1 MMTVSPLFGRRVHI
15 AGSVPDDLG
24 VAPTEEL
31 KAAREFV
38 AALVTALMRKGTT
51 FVVPVDADKLRAG
64 DNLPITFDWLIW
76 ETLAN
81 SLARRPTGAPNPL
94 AVAVQHHKSED
105 QVPADK
111 CDLWDGLR
119 GSELVSIDNASHW
132 NMNSK
137 RMEMQALRGDIL
149 ITIGGGEGVLFL
161 ANLYHLAG
169 KPVIPLNC
177 TLCPS
182 DTGSR
187 KLFNQA
193 LISQQ
198 TVRFFRTTGQT
209 SPHDWIN
216 RINFSRRHDV
226 SARVSTLVEL
236 LESLERPTVFA
247 VRLLNAKA
255 AEFQSVEDYFT
266 GVVQHVVEQEFGYTL
281 RAVDGIQ
288 TNEFPRI
295 DDEIFNKLHH
305 SAVVVADLT
314 GMRPNC
320 LIELGYALGRSIPT
334 MMTAQAGTEFPFD
347 VKTFAGLPWDPG
359 TTLEQRRQ
367 AFRGYWAANIRRPA
381 LVTPEPLV
389 P

>member
-1 MMTVSPLFGRRVHI
+1 MIVSPLFGRRVHI
-15 AGSVPDDLG
+15 AGSVPDDLS

-31 KAAREFV
+31 NAAREFV
-38 AALVTALMRKGTT
+38 AALVAALMRKGAT
-51 FVVPVDADKLRAG
+51 FVVPVDADKTRAG

-76 ETLAN
+76 ETLSGN
-81 SLARRPTGAPNPL
+81 LARRPTGAPNPL

-105 QVPADK
+105 QVPAAK

-149 ITIGGGEGVLFL
+149 IVIGGGEGVLFL

-169 KPVIPLNC
+169 KPVIPLNYA
-177 TLCPS
+177 LCARE
-182 DTGSR
+182 TGSR

-209 SPHDWIN
+209 APHDWIN

-226 SARVSTLVEL
+226 SSRVTLLIEL
-236 LESLERPTVFA
+236 LEALERPTVFA
-247 VRLLNAKA
+247 VRLLNPKA

-266 GVVQHVVEQEFGYTL
+266 GVVRYIVEQELGFIL
-281 RAVDGIQ
+281 EVVDGKQ
-288 TNEFPRI
+288 TNEHPRI
-295 DDEIFNKLHH
+295 DEEIFNKLHH

-334 MMTAQAGTEFPFD
+334 MMTAQAGTESPFD
-347 VKTFAGLPWDPG
+347 IKTFAGLPWDPS
-359 TTLEQRRQ
+359 TTLEHRRQ
-367 AFRGYWAANIRRPA
+367 EFRAYWQANIRRPA
-381 LVTPEPLV
+381 LVTPEPLI